1 MGLFSDLDKLGL
13 QQFQDVDIYEDKKK
27 TAEAKTV
34 TKTETVVDE
43 KDILFEKGYVC
54 PVCDN
59 EFKAKTI
66 KVGKNKSCGHDT
78 DLRPKYAI
86 ADALKY
92 DAITCSKCGYSA
104 LVRFFTHLT
113 SHQIRQIKSD
123 ISRGFKGIDNSMEFY
138 SYDDAILRHKL
149 ALACCIVKGSK
160 FGERAYTCL
169 KIAWLTRGKMESLE
183 ENDIRKQELI
193 EQELECIRN
202 AYEGFLQ
209 AFSKETFPIAGMD
222 EDTLTYLV
230 AELAFR
236 LKEYESSLRLL
247 AKVIQSKHG
256 NKRIHDEALDLKDR
270 IRTQIK
276 R

>member
-13 QQFQDVDIYEDKKK
+13 QQFKGVDIYEDKKK
-27 TAEAKTV
+27 SIETKV
-34 TKTETVVDE
+34 TTQKEVVISE
-43 KDILFEKGYVC
+43 KDILFEKGYIC

-59 EFKAKTI
+59 EFRAKTI

-92 DAITCSKCGYSA
+92 DAITCPKCGYSA

-113 SHQIRQIKSD
+113 SHQIRQIKAD
-123 ISRGFKGIDNSMEFY
+123 ISQVFKGIDDTMDVY

-149 ALACCIVKGSK
+149 ALACCIVKCSK

-169 KIAWLTRGKMESLE
+169 KIAWLIRGKMELLD
-183 ENDIRKQELI
+183 ENDPSRKNLE

-222 EDTLTYLV
+222 EETLTYLES
-230 AELAFR
+230 ELAFR
-236 LKEYESSLRLL
+236 LKEYENSLRLL
-247 AKVIQSKHG
+247 AKVIQVKHG

-270 IRTQIK
+270 IRAQIK
-276 R
+276 